1 MTMVRDSPPLPGR
14 HARGPA
20 RAEVDI
26 FCHSC
31 IRGRSHVDLDG
42 VLNDAHG
49 GRPSSGM
56 HGRLVCG
63 VGAAAADDGDEHDDD
78 AGVDD
83 EDDDLVTV
91 GPRRAPARAVRAPPH
106 GEDGGTSLN
115 GDLACGFERVCGHK
129 GYSYD
134 AYQLEVRKA
143 AGFSPYANYGRPHSG
158 NYKHA
163 EEDKIG
169 YEDCDFISKEVN
181 WAFWKQFQNWSIPL
195 QLHVPCRKPIDLLMS
210 MCNFRKFRFNCSRPA
225 VAQVDYCSLVVG
237 PSDGGDSQ
245 YWFDRWN
252 RALRNATNT
261 FVKCYRFE
269 DQFTRYVPHM
279 RSLLQKKRFPADFK
293 FVKMNRKRKDEC
305 IYAPENAGLRA
316 SVVKYLL
323 ERWDYNQ
330 FCYECIGSE
339 DDLFAK

>member
-1 MTMVRDSPPLPGR
+1 LTLTAFLTMPMV
-14 HARGPA
+14 
-20 RAEVDI
+20 
-26 FCHSC
+26 
-31 IRGRSHVDLDG
+31 VDLRQACTAAWSAELVPRPPTTATNTTTTPVSTTRTTTSSPLDRDG
-42 VLNDAHG
+42 HPPVLYGHLHMAK
-49 GRPSSGM
+49 
-56 HGRLVCG
+56 
-63 VGAAAADDGDEHDDD
+63 
-78 AGVDD
+78 
-83 EDDDLVTV
+83 T
-91 GPRRAPARAVRAPPH
+91 
-106 GEDGGTSLN
+106 GGTSLN